1 MIAWLSP
8 DSLAFPAVD
17 QAPSDAPL
25 AAGGDLSPERLLRA
39 YAAGIFPWYNE
50 PPILWWSPD
59 PRMALAPADLRINRS
74 LAKAMRRHD
83 YTIRFDSAFPVVI
96 RACAAP
102 RARQPGT
109 WINAE
114 MITAYENLFHRGHAH
129 SVEVWRDGVL
139 VGGLYGVA
147 LGGAFFGESM
157 FSMASYASKIAFV
170 GLIARLTA
178 AGFTLIDCQVP
189 SEHMASLGARLMP
202 RRVFL
207 HELRRAVGLPIAAG
221 RWTTAVEDAP

>member
-129 SVEVWRDGVL
+129 SVEAWRDGVL

>member
-221 RWTTAVEDAP
+221 RWTPAVEDAP

>member
-129 SVEVWRDGVL
+129 SVEAWRDGVL

-221 RWTTAVEDAP
+221 RWTPAVEDAP